1 MKDTIHTLLTYA
13 ILACIGIVIS
23 LVGVQCFVS
32 NGLSEEGKK
41 IFSMEK
47 EIEILKKENGLLSE
61 SIASASS
68 MIAIRQKALEMG
80 LTDSHVTISL
90 GDFPVAART
99 IR

>member
-1 MKDTIHTLLTYA
+1 MKDVLQTFLTYA
-13 ILACIGIVIS
+13 ILACIVLVFS
-23 LVGVQCFVS
+23 FVGVQCFVS

-99 IR
+99 TR